1 MFIMKNQ
8 TKGEKDISIS
18 IVNYNSTN
26 YLIDCIKSIRKYS
39 ERLDIEILI
48 TDNASLDFKPSAIHE
63 IFPDAT
69 ISCNNKNRG
78 FAYAHNQNFRLSNG
92 KIFFILNPDTLLT
105 DGCLRSL
112 LGVFDKYPNA
122 GIVTP
127 TLLFGNNKANTTY
140 KELPSIKSAL
150 FELLYINNLINA
162 LINKYP
168 VYGLDSDKNII
179 DIPCISGAAFMVRR
193 DVYTKLNGLDE
204 YFFLYFEE
212 TDFCKRVNDLLGMK
226 IYLIKDI
233 FVQHLYGKS
242 SLNTDFRQ
250 TIYYESYYK
259 YFKKHFSPFKAGIIR
274 LLIFL
279 GGIFRFLGLNIK
291 YFPLTKGWRVYS
303 NKIYTSLRLIFWALG
318 ISSLSEKS

>member
-48 TDNASLDFKPSAIHE
+48 TDNASLNFEPSAIHE

-69 ISCNNKNRG
+69 I
-78 FAYAHNQNFRLSNG
+78 
-92 KIFFILNPDTLLT
+92 FILNPDTLLT

-233 FVQHLYGKS
+233 FIQHLYGKS
-242 SLNTDFRQ
+242 SINTDFRQ

>member
-1 MFIMKNQ
+1 MFIMKNK

-69 ISCNNKNRG
+69 ISCNNKNKG

-92 KIFFILNPDTLLT
+92 KNFFILNPDTLLT

-112 LGVFDKYPNA
+112 LGVFNKYPDA

-168 VYGLDSDKNII
+168 VYGLD
-179 DIPCISGAAFMVRR
+179 
-193 DVYTKLNGLDE
+193 E

-242 SLNTDFRQ
+242 SINTDFRQ

-318 ISSLSEKS
+318 ISSLSEKN